1 MLTLRDRLIL
11 VNALIFLVALPVL
24 AVVLLSQLVTG
35 LYEQLDRG
43 LEIITF
49 SELARVDIANGP
61 QFEANSARPQSQLGP
76 EGFVRLLDPQG
87 QITGGIGAYRQTPVL
102 QDSLAATANGLVFNQ
117 TTPTSTRLRVYT
129 LPIVDANRTAGYI
142 QTADD
147 QELLLETVNR
157 VRWSLLIGAPLTI
170 LISALLSFLT
180 IRQAL
185 RPLTTMTHTAAKIS
199 SEALNQRLPLP
210 RARDEVYALAIAFN
224 ATLDRLAA
232 AFTRQRRFTA
242 NASHELRTPVTTI
255 LGQAELALSRPRS
268 PEEYQRSLQSIQSES
283 DRMQRLISRMLA
295 LARVESGRQPL
306 DLSSVN
312 LTRLIETLVDTLRP
326 QAVEKG
332 VALIA
337 EVPPHLTL
345 TTDANSLTQILLNLL
360 ENAIAHT
367 DNGSVTLTITPS
379 DLLRITVS
387 DTGQGIPPEH
397 LPHIFQPFYRVD
409 PARSR
414 NRGGAGLGLALT
426 RELVQLLGGQIQVDS
441 RSGIGVTF
449 TLTLPV
455 PA

>member
-11 VNALIFLVALPVL
+11 VNALIFLIALPVL

-61 QFEANSARPQSQLGP
+61 QFEANSSRPQSQLGP

-157 VRWSLLIGAPLTI
+157 IRWSLLIGAPLTI

-242 NASHELRTPVTTI
+242 NASHELRTPVTVI

-268 PEEYQRSLQSIQSES
+268 PEEYRRSLQSIQSES

-306 DLSSVN
+306 DLSPVN

-337 EVPPHLTL
+337 KVPPHLTL
-345 TTDANSLTQILLNLL
+345 TTDVDSLTQILLNLL

-367 DNGSVTLTITPS
+367 DNGIVTLTITPS

-409 PARSR
+409 LARSR
-414 NRGGAGLGLALT
+414 NRGGAGLGLTLT

-441 RSGIGVTF
+441 RSGVGTTF
-449 TLTLPV
+449 TLTLPA